1 MVSRWDS
8 SVRRC
13 DRVEGERESARR
25 WKWMGRSLLALGVL
39 FMDCRA
45 LSCAKARNDGE
56 RALLLESTFL
66 LAAFLSSLR
75 DFDLSKSWQ
84 STFTLESTFSK
95 VDSRGFA
102 FLAFFLESAFSNEN
116 SGLA

>member
-25 WKWMGRSLLALGVL
+25 WKWMGKSLLALGVL

-56 RALLLESTFL
+56 RALLLEST
-66 LAAFLSSLR
+66 AP
-75 DFDLSKSWQ
+75 
-84 STFTLESTFSK
+84 LESAFCDCCAFCSK

-102 FLAFFLESAFSNEN
+102 FLAFCLESAFSNEN